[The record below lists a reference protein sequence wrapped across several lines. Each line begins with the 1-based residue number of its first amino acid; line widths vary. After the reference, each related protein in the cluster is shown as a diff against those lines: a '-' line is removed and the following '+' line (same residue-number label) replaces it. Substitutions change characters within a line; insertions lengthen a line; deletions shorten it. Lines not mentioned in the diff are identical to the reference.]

1 LDCTA
6 NFKELLVTEIKES
19 LVMASENLTE
29 SSYIQHHLTNM
40 TYGKLPAGYVR
51 ESEHGI
57 ETLQQDTWTLA
68 SSATE
73 AKDMGFMAVHV
84 DTLGW
89 SIFLGLVFFLTFRSV
104 AKKAHTGVPTGL
116 LNFVETIVSFVDDN
130 VKSMFPYKNKMV
142 APLAL
147 TIFVW
152 VFLMNFMDLI
162 VIDLLPVTAAAVGE
176 HAFGMDPH
184 HVFFRVV
191 PSTDPNITLA
201 MAATVFLMIL
211 FYSFREK
218 GIVGFLKELTMH
230 PFSSKNTLLQI
241 CFMPINF
248 VLEFVN
254 LIAKPI
260 SLGLRLFGNMY
271 AGEMI
276 FILIA
281 ITYGSGLLMG
291 TFGGALQIVWSLF
304 HILIISLQAFIFMV
318 LTIVYLSMAYETGE
332 QH

>member
-1 LDCTA
+1 
-6 NFKELLVTEIKES
+6 
-19 LVMASENLTE
+19 MAGDNLTT
-29 SSYIQHHLTNM
+29 SSYIQHHLTNL

-51 ESEHGI
+51 ETEHGTH
-57 ETLQQDTWTLA
+57 TLEHDTWTLA
-68 SSATE
+68 TSGQEAT
-73 AKDMGFMAVHV
+73 DMGFMAVHV

-89 SIFLGLVFFLTFRSV
+89 SIVLGLIFFGLFRSV
-104 AKKAHTGVPTGL
+104 AKKAHSGVPTGV
-116 LNFVETIVSFVDDN
+116 LNFAETVVSFVNDN
-130 VKSMFPYKNKMV
+130 VKSMFPYKNAMV

-147 TIFVW
+147 TILVW

-162 VIDLLPVTAAAVGE
+162 VIDLLPVTAQLVGE
-176 HAFGMDPH
+176 HVFGMDPH
-184 HVFFRVV
+184 AVFFRVV

-201 MAATVFLMIL
+201 MAAVVFLMIL

-218 GIVGFLKELTMH
+218 GPVGFFKELTMH
-230 PFSSKNTLLQI
+230 PFSSNNMVLQI
-241 CFMPINF
+241 CFMPVNF

-281 ITYGSGLLMG
+281 IMYGSSLAMG
-291 TFGGALQIVWSLF
+291 ALGGALQIIWGLF